1 MTTSKTTLFYSLN
14 MLLNEQEAI
23 NELRKYLTTN
33 TYPARFPDVDQRK
46 RYDNKF
52 KKFKMEGTN
61 IVYQPLKL
69 KVIDKNKVQT
79 TLKSEFTT
87 NGLGKGIVAMYKH
100 IQTKYIGIRR
110 DDVKDFM
117 SQNVQY
123 QLAKPKRHRVNKPI
137 LASEVGELF
146 SIDLIDM
153 SLMKKNAQGYQYIF
167 SCIDVFSRY
176 VFLEAIKTKTAMAT
190 RAALQNIIERG
201 DVQPRS
207 ILLDNGT
214 EFKGLFKR
222 YCEDNDIKLR
232 NTRTHTPQAN
242 GIVERL
248 NKEVRKVLKAIH
260 VKDQTLIWHSKLE
273 EVETAKNTTYHG
285 SIKTT
290 PQTVWDAKDVAEV
303 EAIDDN
309 ISKTNVNQ
317 QTLDNLETRAEKA
330 VAKFEETEFKKGDIV
345 RIAMNVVYSDM
356 RKLIKAGK
364 TKQIVVWYVPRL
376 FRIRSVINKARD
388 HLERKQYTL
397 KDVGH
402 PTYRLVHP
410 GNRKRSTR
418 VWGSELIKTNL
429 TDTTDMTELK
439 ALQLNQAKRMPGKDM
454 ALYSPDHEGD
464 DEIA

>member
-1 MTTSKTTLFYSLN
+1 
-14 MLLNEQEAI
+14 
-23 NELRKYLTTN
+23 
-33 TYPARFPDVDQRK
+33 
-46 RYDNKF
+46 
-52 KKFKMEGTN
+52 
-61 IVYQPLKL
+61 
-69 KVIDKNKVQT
+69 
-79 TLKSEFTT
+79 
-87 NGLGKGIVAMYKH
+87 
-100 IQTKYIGIRR
+100 
-110 DDVKDFM
+110 
-117 SQNVQY
+117 
-123 QLAKPKRHRVNKPI
+123 
-137 LASEVGELF
+137 VGELF

-153 SLMKKNAQGYQYIF
+153 SLMKKNAQGYRYIF

-214 EFKGLFKR
+214 EFKGLFKQ

-303 EAIDDN
+303 EAIDDY

-356 RKLIKAGK
+356 RTLIKAGK
-364 TKQIVVWYVPRL
+364 TNQIRL
-376 FRIRSVINKARD
+376 FRIRRFINKAREP
-388 HLERKQYTL
+388 LESKQYTL
-397 KDVGH
+397 KDVGN